1 MSRHFSLKMIG
12 IHLAGILAVATCI
25 ALAHWQWSRAHVP
38 TNGEASTASGTIDEL
53 NPLRQFLPVASIGAT
68 TTIEGT
74 WVQNSRIVLGERIA
88 NGEQL
93 TKAAGNDH
101 SQTVIVDWAVPLCAW
116 ISDALELTDG
126 SVVQVVRGCSS
137 NPASVVNVSGF
148 AKVTGIL
155 QPSEDADI
163 VYLPKVDG
171 KLTTDRIVSQ
181 TGKTTHDGYVVATT
195 AGEGLEKVTP
205 MLSAIPHV
213 PLHWRN
219 VFYVFNWLFF
229 AGIVIAMW
237 INVIRDELND
247 DEFKEIEAD

>member
-1 MSRHFSLKMIG
+1 MIG

-38 TNGEASTASGTIDEL
+38 TNGEASTVSGTIDEL

-68 TTIEGT
+68 ITIEGK